1 MCGMYIAL
9 AFKQHNI
16 MRDIT
21 QFNHWGFAEWVQQAC
36 EEQPNQTLNIKV
48 HYDDDNECYYID
60 LHNADYLDES
70 DALESFHYM
79 DVPEIQHDVAE
90 AMNQFPININL
101 IRNDNE

>member
-1 MCGMYIAL
+1 MYIAP

-21 QFNHWGFAEWVQQAC
+21 QFNHWGFAEWVEQAC
-36 EEQPNQTLNIKV
+36 QEQPNQTLNVKV

-101 IRNDNE
+101 IRHDND